1 MARPETELVQD
12 SIDIERR
19 PTFGSANTVTP
30 NTNTQDAPGVTADH
44 SDPPSQENRSSK
56 YFGKEGSL
64 RPFRLLKEDVI
75 NLKGRYLSDWQVFN
89 QQVVA
94 SAVYI
99 FFTNLLPG
107 ITFASDL
114 YTLTGKSWGTI
125 EVVFSTGLCG
135 LIFSLFSGQPLT
147 ILGVTGP
154 FSVLAENVYELC
166 DKHFHVEFL
175 PVMAWTLIHAGWM
188 HYLLAIFNAHDWTMQ
203 YVTHFSADIF
213 SLLNSVIYFHKA
225 AMELKRTHA
234 RVSLAAFL
242 YAILGA
248 IGTCLLAILL
258 STANSW
264 KPMFHRYVRLG
275 LTEYAAAISI
285 IFWIG
290 IPYIGELA
298 SLDHI
303 RLEVQTSFRPT
314 NPDRTTFFVRFWEA
328 PIEWVF
334 LSMIPGAIV
343 TVLFYFDH
351 EISSIIC
358 TVERYGTKKPGGYA
372 WDVALLGTT
381 TIICG
386 ILGIP
391 PANGLLPQAPLHS
404 ESLMHYVLES
414 PPAEEGEQP
423 EAPRHVARTYEQR
436 YSHFIQAA
444 LILVFVSPPLQKLLG
459 LTQTSVLAG
468 LFLFMG
474 YQSLSVNPILERIV
488 NLLTAPSD
496 LPELP
501 AGVSWLGIHMYTI
514 TQIIMT
520 GVVFGVTLTVAAPAF
535 PLIIIALVP
544 IRLSVMNRIWSRIN
558 LCFVRLLLQNG
569 FSVLIVDRRLRVEAQ
584 QLMEQYP
591 FEGDNSKAELLF
603 QETDV
608 TSWPQLTAAWKTALE
623 KFPKV
628 DIVVAGAGLFEP
640 PWYSFWDAPK
650 TETNKKTV
658 SQDDADADPGH
669 YRVLDVNLVSPIR
682 LSQLAIGYWTKAK
695 HKGCLIHVG
704 SIAGYAAAI
713 TTPLYFA
720 SKHGLHGFVRSLGGL
735 RDKLDIRVA
744 CVAPGATATPMWSE
758 DPTKEVML
766 EQDTILISPEEV
778 AQGMWRLVIDPELGD
793 GTILEVTKG
802 ATRVVPLYNA
812 PAPTGEGVM
821 VPGYADSVG
830 EIYERLRDEG
840 LDV

>member
-1 MARPETELVQD
+1 MAESEHVKDSINVEKTPAYESGDTVTFNTRDASGVEGDPSNLPNQD
-12 SIDIERR
+12 S
-19 PTFGSANTVTP
+19 
-30 NTNTQDAPGVTADH
+30 
-44 SDPPSQENRSSK
+44 RSSR
-56 YFGKEGSL
+56 YFGKEGKL
-64 RPFRLLKEDVI
+64 RPFRLLKQDVV
-75 NLKGRYLSDWQVFN
+75 NLKSRYASDWQVFN
-89 QQVVA
+89 QQIIA

-154 FSVLAENVYELC
+154 FSVLAENIYELC
-166 DKHFHVEFL
+166 ETHFHVKFL
-175 PVMAWTLIHAGWM
+175 PVMAWSLIHAGWM

-242 YAILGA
+242 YAVLGA
-248 IGTCLLAILL
+248 VGTCLLAILL

-264 KPMFHRYVRLG
+264 KPMLHRYVRLG

-285 IFWIG
+285 IIWIG

-303 RLEVQTSFRPT
+303 HLEVQTSFRPT
-314 NPDRTTFFVRFWEA
+314 NPDRSTFFVRFWEV

-334 LSMIPGAIV
+334 LSMIPGAII

-358 TVERYGTKKPGGYA
+358 TVDRYGTKKPGGYA

-404 ESLMHYVLES
+404 ESLMHYVLET

-423 EAPRHVARTYEQR
+423 DSPRPVARTYEQR

-444 LILVFVSPPLQKLLG
+444 LILIFVSPPLQKLLG

-474 YQSLSVNPILERIV
+474 YQSLSVNPILERVV
-488 NLLTAPSD
+488 NLLTPPSD
-496 LPELP
+496 LSELP
-501 AGVSWLGIHMYTI
+501 DGVSWLGIHMYTV
-514 TQIIMT
+514 TQIVMT
-520 GVVFGVTLTVAAPAF
+520 GIVFGVTLTVAAPAF

-544 IRLSVMNRIWSRIN
+544 VRLSLMNRVWSRET
-558 LCFVRLLLQNG
+558 LRL
-569 FSVLIVDRRLRVEAQ
+569 VDGWACR
-584 QLMEQYP
+584 
-591 FEGDNSKAELLF
+591 EGK
-603 QETDV
+603 
-608 TSWPQLTAAWKTALE
+608 P
-623 KFPKV
+623 
-628 DIVVAGAGLFEP
+628 
-640 PWYSFWDAPK
+640 
-650 TETNKKTV
+650 
-658 SQDDADADPGH
+658 
-669 YRVLDVNLVSPIR
+669 
-682 LSQLAIGYWTKAK
+682 
-695 HKGCLIHVG
+695 
-704 SIAGYAAAI
+704 
-713 TTPLYFA
+713 
-720 SKHGLHGFVRSLGGL
+720 
-735 RDKLDIRVA
+735 
-744 CVAPGATATPMWSE
+744 E
-758 DPTKEVML
+758 DPATV
-766 EQDTILISPEEV
+766 QGFDDEEK
-778 AQGMWRLVIDPELGD
+778 A
-793 GTILEVTKG
+793 
-802 ATRVVPLYNA
+802 RV
-812 PAPTGEGVM
+812 
-821 VPGYADSVG
+821 
-830 EIYERLRDEG
+830 
-840 LDV
+840 